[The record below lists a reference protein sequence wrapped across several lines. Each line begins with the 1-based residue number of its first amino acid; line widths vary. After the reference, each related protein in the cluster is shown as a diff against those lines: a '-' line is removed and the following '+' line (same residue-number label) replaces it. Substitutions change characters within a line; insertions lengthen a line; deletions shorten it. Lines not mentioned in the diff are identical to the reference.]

1 MYVEGFV
8 KTDDVN
14 LHYLEWEGESTPLLL
29 LAGLGSTAHI
39 FRSLGSRLAH
49 RHRVIAL
56 TRRGHGQSDR
66 PESGYRL
73 ERLAAD
79 IADFLDMLAVDGVV
93 LVGHSFGGIEIPF
106 FADQY
111 PDRVDSLVFLDGIY
125 HSAVTPP
132 DTSEDP
138 IWSVTADYPSA
149 DQVDSIDT
157 FLQQYKRYRPDLARI
172 WCDAIEA
179 DVMEYLSIGDEGKVA
194 DSRDNDLFAQL
205 LKEAMANL
213 PDYDLGDV
221 PVLAIV
227 PDGDY
232 HPSVPSDAEEEL
244 KRRADHFWR
253 QVMRPWIR
261 ARTAAFKE
269 AAPQAVIAEFD
280 SSNHHIFVDLE
291 DETVAAIRHFLDR

>member
-1 MYVEGFV
+1 
-8 KTDDVN
+8 
-14 LHYLEWEGESTPLLL
+14 
-29 LAGLGSTAHI
+29 
-39 FRSLGSRLAH
+39 
-49 RHRVIAL
+49 
-56 TRRGHGQSDR
+56 
-66 PESGYRL
+66 
-73 ERLAAD
+73 
-79 IADFLDMLAVDGVV
+79 
-93 LVGHSFGGIEIPF
+93 
-106 FADQY
+106 
-111 PDRVDSLVFLDGIY
+111 
-125 HSAVTPP
+125 
-132 DTSEDP
+132 
-138 IWSVTADYPSA
+138 
-149 DQVDSIDT
+149 
-157 FLQQYKRYRPDLARI
+157 
-172 WCDAIEA
+172 
-179 DVMEYLSIGDEGKVA
+179 MEYLSIGDEGKVA